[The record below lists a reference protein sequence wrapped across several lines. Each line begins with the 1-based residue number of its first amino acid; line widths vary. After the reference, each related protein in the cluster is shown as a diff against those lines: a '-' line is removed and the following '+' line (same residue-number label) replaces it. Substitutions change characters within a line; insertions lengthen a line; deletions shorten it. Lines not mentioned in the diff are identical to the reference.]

1 MAMAGWRG
9 VSLMPELIAPIAVA
23 IGVVCLALALR
34 AFLLRRLARATGAE
48 GWDSWDARVPSLL
61 WCLVMGA
68 WAGLEAASLP
78 PRPAARLELLLQAL
92 VIATTTLTGAGL
104 LVVGIAHF
112 SRQHGLTFA
121 LTGLAQAVIRAVVI
135 VVGGLV
141 VLGHLGI
148 AITPIL
154 TALGIGGLAVALALQ
169 DTLSNLFAGFHLLA
183 DRPVRVGD
191 TIRLENGMEGMVEDI
206 GWRSTRIRQPADDLV
221 IVPNAKLAQSIL
233 TNRYSKR
240 TSDRHLD
247 LHDMERR

>member
-1 MAMAGWRG
+1 MALAGWRG
-9 VSLMPELIAPIAVA
+9 VSLMPELIAPVAVA

-141 VLGHLGI
+141 VLAH
-148 AITPIL
+148 
-154 TALGIGGLAVALALQ
+154 Q